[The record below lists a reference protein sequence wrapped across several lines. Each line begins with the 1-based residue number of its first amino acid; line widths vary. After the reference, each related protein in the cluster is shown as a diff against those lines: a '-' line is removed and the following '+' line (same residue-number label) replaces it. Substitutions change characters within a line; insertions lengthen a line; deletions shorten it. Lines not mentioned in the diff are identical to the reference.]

1 MDKRGIKVETDFADA
16 ALALLMDWS
25 AEADGERLWDEYHS
39 AEQQM
44 PPELDIRCRNEIQK
58 FIRKCRRRA
67 YFIRTLQSA
76 RKTAACLAVVLV
88 LAVSLITSV
97 EALRVPVLNFFLK
110 YSPRATS
117 ILFQHPSENT
127 KSPLEELQGVL
138 KFFVPE
144 GYTLEL
150 EQIHRDEYSN
160 PPAVTSVFLAFQD
173 SERNLLTIHVSP
185 AEGVW
190 NVDTED
196 ASVSEIILEGQ
207 KAILIENAPE
217 ISVYWHNKRQGLLYG
232 VTANAMDKTDFMEYV
247 TLLAQETRWSN
258 AGFTE

>member
-1 MDKRGIKVETDFADA
+1 MDERRSRIETDFADA

-25 AEADGERLWDEYHS
+25 AEDEGDWLWEEYCT

-44 PPELDIRCRNEIQK
+44 PPELDTRCRSLIQTHTKKIQQKTK
-58 FIRKCRRRA
+58 FLSCLKA
-67 YFIRTLQSA
+67 AGQ
-76 RKTAACLAVVLV
+76 TAACLGIILF
-88 LAVSLITSV
+88 LTVSLITSV

-110 YSPRATS
+110 HSPRATT
-117 ILFQHPSENT
+117 ILFQQPPQE
-127 KSPLEELQGVL
+127 SPLEELQGIL
-138 KFFVPE
+138 KFYVPE

-173 SERNLLTIHVSP
+173 SKRNLLTIHVSP

-217 ISVYWHNKRQGLLYG
+217 ISVYWLNKRQGLLYG
-232 VTANAMDKTDFMEYV
+232 VTANAMDKTDFLEYV